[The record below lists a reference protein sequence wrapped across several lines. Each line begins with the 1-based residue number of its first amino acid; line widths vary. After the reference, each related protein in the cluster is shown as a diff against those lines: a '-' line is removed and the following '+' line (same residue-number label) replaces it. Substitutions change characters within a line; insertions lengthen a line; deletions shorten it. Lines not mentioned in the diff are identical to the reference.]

1 MKIKITNSKNR
12 SMKERLLKEGPGAG
26 YTIETKGLSNVVVK
40 SATLTNDE
48 QYWRRVEVEATATI
62 DELYAESYY
71 YGTGKMYD
79 IPVKIDTVY
88 LDEYTVEN
96 NDVSSPEVLRVIV
109 EDALYENS
117 DTKYVYGGG
126 WAHSTFNGEVGDG
139 GDDLWHGYITDQAA
153 INFIDLAV
161 QGENVITEYRVQA
174 DGVDAD
180 YYYEEE
186 DEAIAKADEL
196 AVDPE
201 YIGQTITVVRWEDYY
216 DFEGMPFDYSEP
228 YTEVVYEVENE
239 LQWGDDEDTDYQES
253 FKRKRTESVRK
264 RSRKVN
270 EWHDRT
276 DGSYMQ
282 KEEMGKRGV
291 IAEAKRLGARL
302 IKSTDSKLAYKLVD
316 EGFECICYSY
326 DSYGNVSACV
336 AGKNISAKNL
346 PNDSEEYVYTNA
358 SGAASSILANA

>member
-270 EWHDRT
+270 E
-276 DGSYMQ
+276 
-282 KEEMGKRGV
+282 
-291 IAEAKRLGARL
+291 
-302 IKSTDSKLAYKLVD
+302 
-316 EGFECICYSY
+316 
-326 DSYGNVSACV
+326 
-336 AGKNISAKNL
+336 
-346 PNDSEEYVYTNA
+346 
-358 SGAASSILANA
+358 